1 LTFFFYIFVELKS
14 YKKIEMLLL
23 IQMRCIKNEV
33 IKFKTTTIK
42 IKMNFE
48 NQTTNPDIESV
59 FQLPET
65 TINKPRLK
73 IQIGHDTDIGGGK
86 VNQDRYSIVTSPE
99 NDVCVISVAD
109 GHCAETGHFA
119 ADITKKC
126 LEELLEN
133 VINELIENPV
143 TFLEFCYAYIHE
155 KIRIGLVEIM
165 EKEGYKVKVDEHG
178 VISKRRFEGQ
188 PWNDLKGGTT
198 FTIIVLIKRKI
209 YIANLGDSSGLLC
222 CKHAILN
229 RSHIKY
235 EKDVANPIKDTHIEN
250 LDTSLSTYI
259 ELTRD
264 HSPENAD
271 EYTRMRTFKCSDENP
286 NHAELLCVYDK
297 QYKYKPSCPSVFDIS
312 ESGIP
317 TVRQDD
323 GSFEYYY
330 KTVRNEKASYISDRC
345 GENVLSV
352 TRALGDFKLQTLGLT
367 HKPEIQ
373 SIHLDP
379 IFEQLKLQIDAASLV
394 YTYIDTETIKPVDP
408 MSLCVVLCS
417 DGVWD
422 NWIYDHVCKFVMDSS
437 CLTAI
442 IADEEKGAARVAK
455 SFMLRNQVFARKN
468 FGSQCDN
475 ATGIVM
481 YITQEE

>member
-1 LTFFFYIFVELKS
+1 MTF
-14 YKKIEMLLL
+14 
-23 IQMRCIKNEV
+23 IKNQV
-33 IKFKTTTIK
+33 IKFKTTTIN
-42 IKMNFE
+42 IKMSFE
-48 NQTTNPDIESV
+48 NQTSNPDVESV

-73 IQIGHDTDIGGGK
+73 IQIGHDTDIGGGRE
-86 VNQDRYSIVTSPE
+86 NQDRYSIVALPE
-99 NDVCVISVAD
+99 RDVCVISVAD

-133 VINELIENPV
+133 VVSELIENPV
-143 TFLEFCYAYIHE
+143 AFLEFCCAFINE

-165 EKEGYKVKVDEHG
+165 EKEGYKVKVDESG

-198 FTIIVLIKRKI
+198 FSIIVLIGKKI
-209 YIANLGDSSGLLC
+209 YMANVGDSTGLLC
-222 CKHAILN
+222 CKHHILSQ
-229 RSHIKY
+229 SHINY
-235 EKDVANPIKDTHIEN
+235 EKDVANPTKEINSESV
-250 LDTSLSTYI
+250 DTSLSTYI

-271 EYTRMRTFKCSDENP
+271 EYVRMREFKRSDENP
-286 NHAELLCVYDK
+286 NHAELLCIYDN
-297 QYKYKPSCPSVFDIS
+297 QYKYKPSCPHVFDIS
-312 ESGIP
+312 EFGVP
-317 TVRQDD
+317 TIRQDD

-330 KTVRNEKASYISDRC
+330 KTVRNEKASYISDRL

-352 TRALGDFKLQTLGLT
+352 TRALGDFKLQTLGLSSN
-367 HKPEIQ
+367 PEIR
-373 SIHLDP
+373 SINLEP
-379 IFEQLKLQIDAASLV
+379 IFEQLKLQIDAV
-394 YTYIDTETIKPVDP
+394 KVDTETIKPVDP
-408 MSLCVVLCS
+408 MTVCVVLCS

-422 NWIYDHVCKFVMDSS
+422 NWIYDDVCKFVMDPS
-437 CLTAI
+437 CLSAI
-442 IADEEKGAARVAK
+442 VADEEKGAARVAK
-455 SFMLRNQVFARKN
+455 SFMLRNQTFARKN
-468 FGSQCDN
+468 FGSGSDN